1 MMQPMNYTIQ
11 TPNST
16 GLLNEALQI
25 KGMVERNRLL
35 EAQQLAEQQKMQE
48 AQRQAELNEIKRQRF
63 AEVAKNPTA
72 KAVQS
77 FMVEFPELSEQFKRS
92 YETLNDNEKRMATE
106 VQFATK
112 SALESGKPDLAI
124 SDLDRRIEAAK
135 NMGDKSA
142 EEKLGII
149 RNLVIANP
157 NAALLTANA
166 FLAATMDPDK
176 FATMEKT
183 RGEESRAQ
191 EMQPFKVEQ
200 ERVKAKFAEPEA
212 LLDLE
217 QKGWNIKAI
226 QEDIGYKKQ
235 MARIAA
241 MNAST
246 SRTDS
251 DLKRQELQLK
261 VQEAQSKL
269 NSDIRAKVSEA
280 ESARASIDN
289 FINTADRLMKNPM
302 LSRVL
307 GPIEGRISSAP
318 LSDEAADAVA
328 LIDTLSSQA
337 FLSQIPAMKG
347 SGALSDA
354 EGKKLQAAL
363 TNLSRVQSE
372 KQFEANLKEAQRIL
386 LKSRSNLA
394 QKYGIPDT
402 VPDTPAAAPSG
413 RSIEDLLKKY
423 GQ

>member
-11 TPNST
+11 TPGSDVL
-16 GLLNEALQI
+16 GEALQL
-25 KGMVERNRLL
+25 KGQIEKNRLF
-35 EAQQLAEQQKMQE
+35 EAQKLAEQQKMQE

-77 FMVEFPELSEQFKRS
+77 FMVEFPELSEQFKKS
-92 YETLNDNEKRMATE
+92 YDTLSDNEKRMATE

-112 SALESGKPDLAI
+112 SAIESGKPDLAI

-135 NMGDKSA
+135 NMGDTSA
-142 EEKLGII
+142 EEKLGVI

-191 EMQPFKVEQ
+191 QEAPYKLEQ

-302 LSRVL
+302 LPRVL

-347 SGALSDA
+347 SGALSND

>member
-1 MMQPMNYTIQ
+1 MQPMNYTIQ

-77 FMVEFPELSEQFKRS
+77 FMVEFPELSEQFKKS
-92 YETLNDNEKRMATE
+92 YDTLSDNEKRMATE

-112 SALESGKPDLAI
+112 SAIESGKPDLAI

-135 NMGDKSA
+135 NMGDTSA
-142 EEKLGII
+142 EEKLGVI

-157 NAALLTANA
+157 SAALLTANA

-191 EMQPFKVEQ
+191 QEAPYKLEQ

-302 LSRVL
+302 LPRVL